1 MKKIYMFSGVNK
13 INGFNEKQREYLTKD
28 IKDNMNICFVASTF
42 DNDKNDI
49 YYTKLLEFFK
59 DINITFNK
67 SNLIDKRVNKSDAKK
82 FINDAHIIFLMG
94 GDPYLEMKSIE
105 EYGLKDLIKNKDG
118 IIIGTSAGSMNMSK
132 RVCYEDLEKSKDL
145 IEYDGIGLTD
155 IAIYPHLDFTSMD
168 YLKELF
174 RVSEK
179 SKLIALPNDSFI
191 VITGN
196 NTEFVGDYYI
206 VEDKTIN
213 IEGKEYEKINHLGSK
228 GLETERLLLRKTIK
242 SDIDEFFYIQLD
254 PDLRRYLGPTKLGNS
269 LEKNREYFDESK
281 YNDKSYYRWTIIKKE
296 DNKILGTIYLNI
308 HDEKAKT
315 AGIDYWIRKDEW
327 GNGYTTEA
335 SKCILNFAFNE
346 LKLNRIESCG
356 AKDNVG
362 TWRVMEKIGLKYEGT
377 RKQAKFYYYGGI
389 EDLVLY
395 GLTKEEYYGK
405 NK

>member
-254 PDLRRYLGPTKLGNS
+254 PDLLS
-269 LEKNREYFDESK
+269 
-281 YNDKSYYRWTIIKKE
+281 
-296 DNKILGTIYLNI
+296 
-308 HDEKAKT
+308 
-315 AGIDYWIRKDEW
+315 
-327 GNGYTTEA
+327 
-335 SKCILNFAFNE
+335 
-346 LKLNRIESCG
+346 
-356 AKDNVG
+356 
-362 TWRVMEKIGLKYEGT
+362 
-377 RKQAKFYYYGGI
+377 
-389 EDLVLY
+389 
-395 GLTKEEYYGK
+395 
-405 NK
+405 